1 MFRTNIVSA
10 TYMQLETAAETAFV
24 QKNCTFN
31 VDVIG
36 TKSMIK
42 YGNMNKNMT
51 FVLFLSYY
59 FLTLNPLD
67 PFVVS

>member
-1 MFRTNIVSA
+1 
-10 TYMQLETAAETAFV
+10 MQLETAAETAFV
-24 QKNCTFN
+24 QKICTFN

-36 TKSMIK
+36 TKLMIK

-59 FLTLNPLD
+59 SLTLNPLD
-67 PFVVS
+67 PFLVS